1 MKQLQNYPIHT
12 PLYCH
17 QQSACRFACSLCQPP
32 SRAVKRRKLSQN
44 PADIIPQLLD
54 EQRVQA
60 V

>member
-1 MKQLQNYPIHT
+1 
-12 PLYCH
+12 
-17 QQSACRFACSLCQPP
+17 
-32 SRAVKRRKLSQN
+32 KRRKLSQN

>member
-1 MKQLQNYPIHT
+1 
-12 PLYCH
+12 
-17 QQSACRFACSLCQPP
+17 
-32 SRAVKRRKLSQN
+32 RRKLSQN

>member
-1 MKQLQNYPIHT
+1 
-12 PLYCH
+12 
-17 QQSACRFACSLCQPP
+17 
-32 SRAVKRRKLSQN
+32 LSQN

>member
-1 MKQLQNYPIHT
+1 
-12 PLYCH
+12 
-17 QQSACRFACSLCQPP
+17 
-32 SRAVKRRKLSQN
+32 VKRRKLSQN